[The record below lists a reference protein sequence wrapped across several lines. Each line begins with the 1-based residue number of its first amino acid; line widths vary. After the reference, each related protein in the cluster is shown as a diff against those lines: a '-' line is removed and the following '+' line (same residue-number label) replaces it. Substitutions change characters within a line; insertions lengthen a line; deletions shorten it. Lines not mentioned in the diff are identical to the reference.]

1 MTKSPIIQVCLTPAL
16 YPIYRNDKSIVVVVD
31 IFRATSAICTA
42 LHHGIIS
49 VIPVAKVE
57 DAKKYTGTEYI
68 IAAERGGEVVQGFA
82 FGNSPLSYRNNPE
95 IIGKKLVLTT
105 TNGTQAISAASEAA
119 ILCVGAF
126 CNITSLASWLVSLQ
140 KDVMILCAGW
150 KNRLNLEDTI
160 FAGALTRLLLNHGFA
175 LDIDSDAALIALTL
189 FEQSKK
195 DINRFLEPSSHRQR
209 LSKLNLHDDIEYCLQ
224 WDTSPV
230 IPVLKNGELINI
242 HEKMMNSS
250 LKSLSNCKGD

>member
-1 MTKSPIIQVCLTPAL
+1 MTGLPIIQVCLTPAL

-31 IFRATSAICTA
+31 ILRATSAICTA

-49 VIPVAKVE
+49 VITVAKVE
-57 DAKKYTGTEYI
+57 DAQKYTGTEYI

-105 TNGTQAISAASEAA
+105 TNGTQAIAAAA
-119 ILCVGAF
+119 DAAALCVGAF
-126 CNITSLASWLVSLQ
+126 SNITPLSSWLVSQ
-140 KDVMILCAGW
+140 KKDVMILCAGW

-160 FAGALTRLLLNHGFA
+160 FAGALTRLLLNQGFN
-175 LDIDSDAALIALTL
+175 LDIDSDAALTALTL
-189 FEQSKK
+189 FEQSKE

-209 LSKLNLHDDIEYCLQ
+209 LSKLNLHEDIDYCLQ
-224 WDTSPV
+224 WDTTSV
-230 IPVLKNGELINI
+230 VPVLIKGELINVQ
-242 HEKMMNSS
+242 E
-250 LKSLSNCKGD
+250 